1 MSKNQNL
8 HQETE
13 LTEAEAIERAYQE
26 KKAARRAAIT
36 ETNSLAIDESL
47 RKPGMQYRLCNVTP
61 GNIEKYKSMGY
72 EVTQNPIHVGKGTV
86 DEAKSAHGCIEVE
99 VGRSSSLKAIW
110 METSD
115 ENYKILRDIDA
126 EKAKAQDDRIF
137 ESEIPEENRIGTI
150 TKDLFK

>member
-8 HQETE
+8 HPEIQHAD
-13 LTEAEAIERAYQE
+13 AEAIEKAYQE

-36 ETNSLAIDESL
+36 ETNSLNIDESL

-61 GNIEKYKSMGY
+61 GNIEKYRSMGY
-72 EVTQNPIHVGKGTV
+72 EVTSNPIHVGKGTI
-86 DEAKSAHGCIEVE
+86 DEAKSARGCIEVE
-99 VGRSSSLKAIW
+99 VGKSSSLKAIW

-115 ENYKILRDIDA
+115 ENYAILRDIEA

-150 TKDLFK
+150 TKDFLK